1 MKLQDEAFEEAKRLA
16 TKGEDFSVLAG
27 VINPEQ
33 RMRLRAFIYNL
44 PEDVARK
51 TIYGRVQLANLP
63 TTTKSRGRPKK
74 Q

>member
-51 TIYGRVQLANLP
+51 TIYGRVALSQQTAP
-63 TTTKSRGRPKK
+63 SKSRGRPRKK
-74 Q
+74 

>member
-44 PEDVARK
+44 PEDVAKK